1 MSNINNTSIK
11 YNLIFINSFSVWGDS
26 NTVWTP
32 IEIMLL
38 LLRLLLSYTHAGI
51 HQIGND
57 DLNIKFSNCFSKHES
72 QLICKTLYRWYMST
86 AKEINIW
93 EKQYNILPAFYLIS
107 KYGTIMNKN
116 SLTSMDLVAFAVQTQ
131 STR

>member
-1 MSNINNTSIK
+1 
-11 YNLIFINSFSVWGDS
+11 
-26 NTVWTP
+26 
-32 IEIMLL
+32 
-38 LLRLLLSYTHAGI
+38 
-51 HQIGND
+51 
-57 DLNIKFSNCFSKHES
+57 
-72 QLICKTLYRWYMST
+72 MST

-107 KYGTIMNKN
+107 KYGTIMSKN